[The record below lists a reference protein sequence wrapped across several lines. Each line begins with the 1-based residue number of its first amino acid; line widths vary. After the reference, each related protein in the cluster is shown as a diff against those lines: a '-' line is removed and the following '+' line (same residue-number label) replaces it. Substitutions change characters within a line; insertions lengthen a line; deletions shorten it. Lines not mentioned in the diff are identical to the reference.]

1 MELPWF
7 SNFFGTI
14 YLLWASCLQASKSS
28 PMLSDDRISLQCLK
42 DFMLLELDL
51 QDIPKLKPTSLHLRE
66 FSCRPHE
73 VRDTKAIF
81 RVPFDGC
88 GTTQGTFSNHIV
100 FQNAVDNSQE
110 INRTR
115 VAVRHVPELHYP
127 FSCRYRQKYTL
138 TLREG
143 ETREETNED
152 DNSTREDFL
161 PDLKQHSS
169 ASRAE
174 FNFLLALLIILCFLR
189 KMDCRL

>member
-1 MELPWF
+1 MHLF
-7 SNFFGTI
+7 QALFI
-14 YLLWASCLQASKSS
+14 LLKMSVFAYQGKSS

-88 GTTQGTFSNHIV
+88 GTTQGTFSDHIV

-152 DNSTREDFL
+152 DNSNREDFL
-161 PDLKQHSS
+161 RDLKQHSS

-174 FNFLLALLIILCFLR
+174 FNFLLALLMILCFLR
-189 KMDCRL
+189 KVDCRL

>member
-1 MELPWF
+1 MYKPHTTLSSCIRSKEEITLGKAYLNLTFFFFFTAVIFSAHWLKVPWKF
-7 SNFFGTI
+7 TDWISFFAG
-14 YLLWASCLQASKSS
+14 KSS

-100 FQNAVDNSQE
+100 FQNVVDNSQE

-152 DNSTREDFL
+152 DNSTREG
-161 PDLKQHSS
+161 
-169 ASRAE
+169 E
-174 FNFLLALLIILCFLR
+174 
-189 KMDCRL
+189 